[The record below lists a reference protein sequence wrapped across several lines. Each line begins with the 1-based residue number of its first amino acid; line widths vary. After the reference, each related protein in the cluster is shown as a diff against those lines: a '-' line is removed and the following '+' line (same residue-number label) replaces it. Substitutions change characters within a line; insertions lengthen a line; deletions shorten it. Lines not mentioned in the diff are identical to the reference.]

1 MQDLPHMTTGNPRIK
16 PFHGAYRK
24 EVRIVMFLETNLW
37 KMLHNTNYPD
47 FDIAKVQARQR
58 YWKIRNGDPS
68 KTQKEMLMTDHMM
81 QAVALDS
88 ATRNKIN
95 KILENGLFRDNE
107 EAKLQKL
114 LNLRQA
120 LLDPQWGKLQFMS
133 KNLH

>member
-1 MQDLPHMTTGNPRIK
+1 MNENSDKKVRNLQSQNKRIERRSSQEMVCVAILMSLGYKVEFKRPRSSK
-16 PFHGAYRK
+16 KARPF
-24 EVRIVMFLETNLW
+24 VL
-37 KMLHNTNYPD
+37 
-47 FDIAKVQARQR
+47 
-58 YWKIRNGDPS
+58 
-68 KTQKEMLMTDHMM
+68 
-81 QAVALDS
+81 
-88 ATRNKIN
+88 IN

>member
-1 MQDLPHMTTGNPRIK
+1 
-16 PFHGAYRK
+16 
-24 EVRIVMFLETNLW
+24 
-37 KMLHNTNYPD
+37 MLT
-47 FDIAKVQARQR
+47 
-58 YWKIRNGDPS
+58 
-68 KTQKEMLMTDHMM
+68 TDHMV

-88 ATRNKIN
+88 AIRNKIN

-107 EAKLQKL
+107 EAELQKL